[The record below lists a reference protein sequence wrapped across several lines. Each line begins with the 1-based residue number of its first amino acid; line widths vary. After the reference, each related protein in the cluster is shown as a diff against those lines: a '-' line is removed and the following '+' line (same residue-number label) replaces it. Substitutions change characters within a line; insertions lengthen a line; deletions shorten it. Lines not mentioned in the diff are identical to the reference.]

1 MRPTTA
7 LGIGK
12 RTNVD
17 GNWPLGEVIVWVPTG
32 CKVEPMDAENKSIEE
47 DPGGDRRM
55 DEIKMSG
62 SEADESNGH
71 ADKQRNQTDARQS

>member
-1 MRPTTA
+1 
-7 LGIGK
+7 
-12 RTNVD
+12 
-17 GNWPLGEVIVWVPTG
+17 
-32 CKVEPMDAENKSIEE
+32 MDAENKSIEE